1 LTLNWYN
8 IYLLGELI
16 WQHAK
21 KSASEEEL
29 MTAANITRV
38 IRLLEPTEE
47 GVKPITKK
55 DACQI
60 LGMAYNTTRLGT
72 IIDDFKKT
80 QARNAE
86 RRAALR
92 GKPATQ
98 EDVVYIISEYLNGE
112 TIDAISKITYRSS
125 SFVKNIL
132 EVNAVPMRIPGS
144 TYFTPELVPEGAMR
158 ERFQVGEVVY
168 SARYDSLARIDT
180 EQNTDKYG
188 FIYRVWLLSEKWLQS
203 AYQEAYELASLEH
216 LRKLGVRI

>member
-1 LTLNWYN
+1 MATKKRS
-8 IYLLGELI
+8 EL
-16 WQHAK
+16 
-21 KSASEEEL
+21 ETEL
-29 MTAANITRV
+29 MTPANISRV

-72 IIDDFKKT
+72 IIEDFKKS
-80 QARNAE
+80 QARDAE

-112 TIDAISKITYRSS
+112 TVDYISKRTYRSPT
-125 SFVKNIL
+125 FIKRVL
-132 EVNAVPMRIPGS
+132 EDNAVPIRVPGA
-144 TYFTPELVPEGAMR
+144 TYFKPQLVPEGAVR
-158 ERFQVGEVVY
+158 DRFKIDEVVY

-180 EQNTDKYG
+180 ETKTEKYG
-188 FIYRVWLLSEKWLQS
+188 YIYRVWLMSDKWLQ
-203 AYQEAYELASLEH
+203 AANQEAYELASLEH
-216 LRKLGVRI
+216 LREIGVRI